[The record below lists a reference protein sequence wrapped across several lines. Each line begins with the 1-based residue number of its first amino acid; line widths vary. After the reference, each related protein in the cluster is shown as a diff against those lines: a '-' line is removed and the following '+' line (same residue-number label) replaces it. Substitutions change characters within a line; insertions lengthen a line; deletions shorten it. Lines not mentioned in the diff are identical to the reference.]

1 MSLQTDIEPAREL
14 AKAPLKV
21 SFFGRPSDVFGK
33 TTIVDIPSE
42 GLTLGA
48 LRQLLEEIRGP
59 EAAGALGSHVRAIV
73 NDEIT
78 GADLHVKPGQDI
90 AFISAVSGG

>member
-1 MSLQTDIEPAREL
+1 MTTMTASQPAPPAARASLR
-14 AKAPLKV
+14 V
-21 SFFGRPSDVFGK
+21 SFFGRPSDLFGE
-33 TTIVDIPSE
+33 TVTIAIPAE
-42 GLTLGA
+42 GLALGA
-48 LRQLLEEIRGP
+48 LRNLLEEARGP

>member
-1 MSLQTDIEPAREL
+1 MSLQTDIRSSERL
-14 AKAPLKV
+14 ATAPLKV

-33 TTIVDIPSE
+33 TAIVDIPSD

-48 LRQLLEEIRGP
+48 LRRLLEETRGP
-59 EAAGALGSHVRAIV
+59 EAAGALGPHVRAIV

-78 GADLHVKPGQDI
+78 G
-90 AFISAVSGG
+90 